1 MQSFYQNIK
10 SALTEIY
17 SEREI
22 HALSTQILEKITG
35 LPKSRLL
42 ADSSIHLADNQ
53 QEESDSIIERLKNHE
68 PIQYILGEA
77 EFYGSIFKVNPSVL
91 IPRPETEELVE
102 WIETSADVSNGKI
115 LDIGTGSGCI
125 PIVLKKK
132 FPQAEVSALDI
143 SAEALKIARENA
155 ELNGVDIDFIQKD
168 ILKINE
174 LDKKYDV
181 IVSNP
186 PYVLESD
193 KREMQTA
200 VLEYEP
206 RLALFVPDT
215 DPLIFYRKIA
225 SLAKKYLNENGKL
238 YFEIHQ
244 EQAENCIKLLESLG
258 FKHITLRKDLSRNDR
273 MIRAEI

>member
-17 SEREI
+17 SESEI

-42 ADSSIHLADNQ
+42 VDSSIHLTDNQ
-53 QEESDSIIERLKNHE
+53 QEEADSIIEKLKNYE

-155 ELNGVDIDFIQKD
+155 ELNGVYIDFIQKD
-168 ILKINE
+168 IFGINE

-206 RLALFVPDT
+206 HLALFVPDT

-225 SLAKKYLNENGKL
+225 SLAKNHLTENGKL

-244 EQAENCIKLLESLG
+244 GQAENCIKLLESLG
-258 FKHITLRKDLSRNDR
+258 FKHITLRKDLSGNDR